1 MYKKI
6 VASLVITSSLLYSQ
20 EIKNEKFQLI
30 SKDINTKDNI
40 VIATGDVV
48 VFSPTYYLSA
58 NKIIYNKENET
69 FELFDNVLIIK
80 DNNIQTQSEYAF
92 VDLKKDAFT
101 QNPMFLYENKDKVWM
116 NSNKSTKETEII
128 QLDSTILSSCDC
140 LDPIWSIRA
149 SSADYNTDDKWIN
162 TYNPRLYIKNIP
174 VFYSPYLGFSADKT
188 RRTGL
193 LIPTLGYSSS
203 EGFSYF
209 QPIFYAPTQNY
220 DFELVPQI
228 RSNRGYG
235 SYLYYRYADSQDSIL
250 EMKTGIFKEQN
261 DYVTDNSLN
270 SDLHYGFD
278 LDYQKRNLFTNTSK
292 AQDGLYTSI
301 NYLNDIEYITL
312 ENDDSSSSSDSEVE
326 SKINY
331 FYNTNDYY
339 AGVYGRYYIDTAADS
354 NAGTLQELP
363 QVQFHSYN
371 KESFI
376 DDLVYSLDTKV
387 SNYTRSEGITA
398 DVYKISAPLS
408 YSKYFLDDFMYLTLE
423 NEIVL
428 MKYDYDNFGS
438 NDYEDGTL
446 IQNRSSI
453 SVGSDLI
460 KPYDKYLHTINLN
473 AKYSIP
479 TNLNKDGDLYQITTE
494 TNSDKETEL
503 EAFDIVDEEKNVE
516 LSVNQ
521 SIYGKNSLKQLI
533 NHKVSQSI
541 LYDELDNPKLQ
552 DLENY
557 VKINHD
563 YGSVSGKT
571 VYNIQDEE
579 FVENSA
585 SSTFAYNDLSLTLG
599 YYQSKET
606 DNTTNDREDLES
618 YRISTSYKLSKDY
631 KVSYYENY
639 NVEDSEMSKQGVA
652 LSIDDDCWNLNLKF
666 QNEIVSSSSSTAD
679 GTDQKVFFVT
689 LLLKPLGG
697 INQKYEIQD
706 DN

>member
-1 MYKKI
+1 MHKKI
-6 VASLVITSSLLYSQ
+6 IASLIITSSLLYSQ
-20 EIKNEKFQLI
+20 EMKNEKFQLI
-30 SKDINTKDNI
+30 SKDINTKNNI

-58 NKIIYNKENET
+58 NKIIYDKDNET

-92 VDLKKDAFT
+92 VNLKTDAFT
-101 QNPMFLYENKDKVWM
+101 QNPMFLYENKDKIWM
-116 NSNKSTKETEII
+116 NSNTSTKETEII

-162 TYNPRLYIKNIP
+162 AYNPRLYIKNVP

-193 LIPTLGYSSS
+193 LIPTLGYSKS
-203 EGFSYF
+203 EGLYYS
-209 QPIFYAPTQNY
+209 QPIFFAPSQNY

-228 RSNRGYG
+228 RTTRGYG

-261 DYVTDNSLN
+261 DYVVENSLD

-278 LDYQKRNLFTNTSK
+278 LDYQKRNLFTNNSK

-312 ENDDSSSSSDSEVE
+312 ENDDTTTSSDSEVE

-339 AGVYGRYYIDTAADS
+339 AGLYGRYYIDTDADS
-354 NAGTLQELP
+354 NAATLQELP

-376 DDLVYSLDTKV
+376 DNLVYSLDTKV

-398 DVYKISAPLS
+398 DVYKISAPIS

-438 NDYEDGTL
+438 DDYKDGTL

-453 SVGSDLI
+453 AVGSDLI
-460 KPYDKYLHTINLN
+460 KPYDKYLHTVNLN
-473 AKYSIP
+473 AKYSVP
-479 TNLNKDGDLYQITTE
+479 TNLKEDGDLYQITTE
-494 TNSDKETEL
+494 SNSAKETEL
-503 EAFDIVDEEKNVE
+503 KAFDIVDEEKNIE

-541 LYDELDNPKLQ
+541 LYDDLDNPKLQ

-585 SSTFAYNDLSLTLG
+585 SSTFTYKDASLTLG

-606 DNTTNDREDLES
+606 ENATNDREDLES

-639 NVEDSEMSKQGVA
+639 NLLDNELSKQGVA

-666 QNEIVSSSSSTAD
+666 QNEIVSSSSSTSD
-679 GTDQKVFFVT
+679 GTEQKIFFVT

-697 INQKYEIQD
+697 INQKYEIEE
-706 DN
+706 NN

>member
-1 MYKKI
+1 MHKKI
-6 VASLVITSSLLYSQ
+6 IASLIITSSLLYSQ

-30 SKDINTKDNI
+30 SKDIDSKNNI
-40 VIATGDVV
+40 VIATGNVV

-58 NKIIYNKENET
+58 DKIIYNKDNET
-69 FELFDNVLIIK
+69 FELFNNVLIIK

-92 VDLKKDAFT
+92 VDLKKDSFN
-101 QNPMFLYENKDKVWM
+101 QNPMFLYENKDKIWM
-116 NSNKSTKETEII
+116 NSNQSTKETEII

-140 LDPIWSIRA
+140 LDPVWSIRA
-149 SSADYNTDDKWIN
+149 SSADYNTEDKWIN
-162 TYNPRLYIKNIP
+162 TYNPRLYIKNVP

-203 EGFSYF
+203 EGLYYS
-209 QPIFYAPTQNY
+209 QPMFFAPAQNY

-228 RSNRGYG
+228 RTNRGYG

-250 EMKTGIFKEQN
+250 EMKTGIFKEQ
-261 DYVTDNSLN
+261 DQYVIDNSLD

-278 LDYQKRNLFTNTSK
+278 LDYQKRNLFTKSSK

-312 ENDDSSSSSDSEVE
+312 ENDDTTTSSDSEVE

-339 AGVYGRYYIDTAADS
+339 TGVYGRYYIDTDADS
-354 NAGTLQELP
+354 NAGTLQEVP

-376 DDLVYSLDTKV
+376 DNLVYSLDTKA
-387 SNYTRSEGITA
+387 SNYTRDEGITA
-398 DVYKISAPLS
+398 NVYKISAPIS
-408 YSKYFLDDFMYLTLE
+408 YSKYFFDDFMYLNLE

-438 NDYEDGTL
+438 DDYEDGNL
-446 IQNRSSI
+446 IQNRASV

-473 AKYSIP
+473 AKYSVP
-479 TNLNKDGDLYQITTE
+479 TNLKEDGDLYQITTE
-494 TNSDKETEL
+494 SGSDKETEL
-503 EAFDIVDEEKNVE
+503 EAFDIVDEEKNIE

-521 SIYGKNSLKQLI
+521 SIYGKNSLKQLV

-541 LYDELDNPKLQ
+541 LYDDLDNPKLQ
-552 DLENY
+552 DFENY

-563 YGSVSGKT
+563 FGSVSGKT
-571 VYNIQDEE
+571 VYNVQDEK

-585 SSTFAYNDLSLTLG
+585 SSTFTYKDASLTLG
-599 YYQSKET
+599 YYQSKAT
-606 DNTTNDREDLES
+606 DNDTNDREDLES
-618 YRISTSYKLSKDY
+618 YRVSTSYQLSKDY

-639 NVEDSEMSKQGVA
+639 NLLDNELSKQGVS
-652 LSIDDDCWNLNLKF
+652 LGIDDDCWNLNLKF
-666 QNEIVSSSSSTAD
+666 QNEIVSSSSSTSD
-679 GTDQKVFFVT
+679 GTDQKVFFVS

-697 INQKYEIQD
+697 INQKYEIED

>member
-6 VASLVITSSLLYSQ
+6 IASLVITSSLLCAE

-30 SKDINTKDNI
+30 SKDINTKENI

-58 NKIIYNKENET
+58 DKIIYNKDNET
-69 FELFDNVLIIK
+69 FELFNNVLIIK
-80 DNNIQTQSEYAF
+80 DNSIQTQSEYAF
-92 VDLKKDAFT
+92 VDLKNDAFT
-101 QNPMFLYENKDKVWM
+101 QNPMFLYESKDKIWM
-116 NSNKSTKETEII
+116 NSNTSTKETKIVE
-128 QLDSTILSSCDC
+128 LDSTILSSCDC

-149 SSADYNTDDKWIN
+149 SSADYNTEDKWIN
-162 TYNPRLYIKNIP
+162 TYNPRLYIKDIP

-193 LIPTLGYSSS
+193 LIPTI
-203 EGFSYF
+203 GFSSGEGLYYS
-209 QPIFYAPTQNY
+209 QPIFYAPAQNY
-220 DFELVPQI
+220 DLELVPQI
-228 RSNRGYG
+228 RTNRGYG

-261 DYVTDNSLN
+261 DYVIDNSLD

-278 LDYQKRNLFTNTSK
+278 LDYQKRNIFAKNSK
-292 AQDGLYTSI
+292 AQDGLYTSL
-301 NYLNDIEYITL
+301 NYLNDVEYITL
-312 ENDDSSSSSDSEVE
+312 ENDDTTTSTDSEVE

-339 AGVYGRYYIDTAADS
+339 TGAYGRYYIDTSADS

-376 DDLVYSLDTKV
+376 DNLVYSLDTKA
-387 SNYTRSEGITA
+387 SNYTRDEGITA
-398 DVYKISAPLS
+398 NVYKISAPIS
-408 YSKYFLDDFMYLTLE
+408 YSKYFLDDFMYLNLE

-438 NDYEDGTL
+438 DDYTDGNL
-446 IQNRSSI
+446 IQNRASV

-460 KPYDKYLHTINLN
+460 KPYDKYLHTVNLN

-479 TNLNKDGDLYQITTE
+479 TNLREDGDLYQITTVDG
-494 TNSDKETEL
+494 SDKETEL
-503 EAFDIVDEEKNVE
+503 KAFDVVDEEKNIE

-533 NHKVSQSI
+533 NHKISQSI
-541 LYDELDNPKLQ
+541 LYDELDNPQLQ

-563 YGSVSGKT
+563 YGSVSGKA
-571 VYNIQDEE
+571 VYNVQDEK

-585 SSTFAYNDLSLTLG
+585 SSTLTYKDASLTLG
-599 YYQSKET
+599 YYQSKAT
-606 DNTTNDREDLES
+606 DNDTNDREDLES
-618 YRISTSYKLSKDY
+618 YRISTSYKVTKDY
-631 KVSYYENY
+631 KISYYENY
-639 NVEDSEMSKQGVA
+639 NLLNNTRNKQGVA
-652 LSIDDDCWNLNLKF
+652 LNVDDDCWNLNLRF
-666 QNEIVSSSSSTAD
+666 SDQIISSSSSTSD
-679 GTDQKVFFVT
+679 SDYQKVFYLT
-689 LLLKPLGG
+689 LTLKPIGG
-697 INQKYEIQD
+697 INQKYAIE
-706 DN
+706 N

>member
-58 NKIIYNKENET
+58 DKIIYNKDNET

-80 DNNIQTQSEYAF
+80 DNSVQTQSEYAF
-92 VDLKKDAFT
+92 VDLKKDAFN
-101 QNPMFLYENKDKVWM
+101 QNPMFLYENKDKIWM
-116 NSNKSTKETEII
+116 NSNTSAKETEII

-162 TYNPRLYIKNIP
+162 TYNPRLYIKNVP

-193 LIPTLGYSSS
+193 LIPTVGYSSS
-203 EGFSYF
+203 EGLYYS
-209 QPIFYAPTQNY
+209 QPMFFAPAQNY
-220 DFELVPQI
+220 DFELIPQI
-228 RSNRGYG
+228 RTNRGYG

-250 EMKTGIFKEQN
+250 EMKTGIFKEQE
-261 DYVTDNSLN
+261 DYLTKNSLDSN
-270 SDLHYGFD
+270 LHYGFD
-278 LDYQKRNLFTNTSK
+278 LDYQKRNLFTKSNK

-312 ENDDSSSSSDSEVE
+312 EKDDTTSSSDSEVE

-339 AGVYGRYYIDTAADS
+339 TGAYARYYIDTAADS

-376 DDLVYSLDTKV
+376 DNLVYSLDTKA
-387 SNYTRSEGITA
+387 SNYTRDDGITA
-398 DVYKISAPLS
+398 NVYKISAPLS

-423 NEIVL
+423 NEVVI
-428 MKYDYDNFGS
+428 MKYDYDNFG
-438 NDYEDGTL
+438 NDDYEDGTL

-453 SVGSDLI
+453 AVGSDLI

-479 TNLNKDGDLYQITTE
+479 NNLKEDGDLYQITTVDGSE
-494 TNSDKETEL
+494 KETQL

-521 SIYGKNSLKQLI
+521 SIYGKNSLKQFI

-541 LYDELDNPKLQ
+541 LYDNLDNPKLQ

-571 VYNIQDEE
+571 VYNVQDEK

-585 SSTFAYNDLSLTLG
+585 KSTFTYSDLSLSLG
-599 YYQSKET
+599 YYQSKAT

-639 NVEDSEMSKQGVA
+639 SIEDSEMNKQGVA

-666 QNEIVSSSSSTAD
+666 QNEIISSSSSTSN
-679 GTDQKVFFVT
+679 GTDQKIFFVT

-697 INQKYEIQD
+697 INQKYEMKD
-706 DN
+706 EN

>member
-1 MYKKI
+1 MHKKI
-6 VASLVITSSLLYSQ
+6 IASLIITSSLLYSQ

-30 SKDINTKDNI
+30 SKDIDSKNNI
-40 VIATGDVV
+40 VIATGNVV

-58 NKIIYNKENET
+58 DKIIYNKDNET
-69 FELFDNVLIIK
+69 FELFNNVLIIK

-92 VDLKKDAFT
+92 VDLKKDSFN
-101 QNPMFLYENKDKVWM
+101 QNPMFLYENKDKIWM
-116 NSNKSTKETEII
+116 NSNQSTKETEII

-140 LDPIWSIRA
+140 LDPVWSIRA
-149 SSADYNTDDKWIN
+149 SSADYNTEDKWIN
-162 TYNPRLYIKNIP
+162 TYNPRLYIKNVP

-203 EGFSYF
+203 EGLYYS
-209 QPIFYAPTQNY
+209 QPMFFAPAQNY

-228 RSNRGYG
+228 RTNRGYG

-250 EMKTGIFKEQN
+250 EMKTGIFKEQ
-261 DYVTDNSLN
+261 DQYVIDNSLD

-278 LDYQKRNLFTNTSK
+278 LDYQKRNLFTKSSK

-312 ENDDSSSSSDSEVE
+312 ENDDTTTSSDSEVE

-339 AGVYGRYYIDTAADS
+339 TGVYGRYYIDTDADS
-354 NAGTLQELP
+354 NAGTLQEVP

-376 DDLVYSLDTKV
+376 DNLVYSLDTKA
-387 SNYTRSEGITA
+387 SNYTRDEGITA
-398 DVYKISAPLS
+398 NVYKISAPIS
-408 YSKYFLDDFMYLTLE
+408 YSKYFFDDFMYLNLE

-438 NDYEDGTL
+438 DDYEDGNL
-446 IQNRSSI
+446 IQNRASV

-473 AKYSIP
+473 AKYSVP
-479 TNLNKDGDLYQITTE
+479 TNLKEDGDLYQITTE
-494 TNSDKETEL
+494 SGSDKETEL
-503 EAFDIVDEEKNVE
+503 EAFDIVDEEKNIE
-516 LSVNQ
+516 LSINQ
-521 SIYGKNSLKQLI
+521 SIYGKNSLKQLV

-541 LYDELDNPKLQ
+541 LYDDLDNPKLQ
-552 DLENY
+552 DFENY

-563 YGSVSGKT
+563 FGSVSGKT
-571 VYNIQDEE
+571 VYNVQDEK

-585 SSTFAYNDLSLTLG
+585 SSTFTYKDASLTLG
-599 YYQSKET
+599 YYQSKAT
-606 DNTTNDREDLES
+606 DNDTNDREDLES
-618 YRISTSYKLSKDY
+618 YRVSTSYQLSKDY

-639 NVEDSEMSKQGVA
+639 NLLDNELSKQGVS
-652 LSIDDDCWNLNLKF
+652 LGIDDDCWNLNLKF
-666 QNEIVSSSSSTAD
+666 QNEIVSSSSSTSD
-679 GTDQKVFFVT
+679 GTDQKVFFVS

-697 INQKYEIQD
+697 INQKYEIED

>member
-479 TNLNKDGDLYQITTE
+479 TNLNEDGDLYQITTE

>member
-6 VASLVITSSLLYSQ
+6 IASLVITSSLLCAE

-30 SKDINTKDNI
+30 SKDINTKENI

-58 NKIIYNKENET
+58 DKIIYNKDNET
-69 FELFDNVLIIK
+69 FELFNNVLIIK
-80 DNNIQTQSEYAF
+80 DNSIQTQSEYAF
-92 VDLKKDAFT
+92 VDLKNDAFT
-101 QNPMFLYENKDKVWM
+101 QNPMFLYESKDKIWM
-116 NSNKSTKETEII
+116 NSNTSTKETKIVE
-128 QLDSTILSSCDC
+128 LDSTILSSCDC

-149 SSADYNTDDKWIN
+149 SSADYNTEDKWIN
-162 TYNPRLYIKNIP
+162 TYNPRLYIKDIP

-193 LIPTLGYSSS
+193 LIPTI
-203 EGFSYF
+203 GFSSGEGLYYS
-209 QPIFYAPTQNY
+209 QPIFYAPAQNY
-220 DFELVPQI
+220 DLELVPQI
-228 RSNRGYG
+228 RTNRGYG

-261 DYVTDNSLN
+261 DYVIDNSLD

-278 LDYQKRNLFTNTSK
+278 LDYQKRNIFAKNSK
-292 AQDGLYTSI
+292 AQDGLYTSL
-301 NYLNDIEYITL
+301 NYLNDVEYITL
-312 ENDDSSSSSDSEVE
+312 ENDDTTTSTDSEVE

-339 AGVYGRYYIDTAADS
+339 TGAYGRYYIDTSADS

-376 DDLVYSLDTKV
+376 DNLVYSLDTKA
-387 SNYTRSEGITA
+387 SNYTRDEGITA
-398 DVYKISAPLS
+398 NVYKISAPIS
-408 YSKYFLDDFMYLTLE
+408 YSKYFLDDFMYLNLE

-438 NDYEDGTL
+438 DDYTDGNL
-446 IQNRSSI
+446 IQNRASV

-460 KPYDKYLHTINLN
+460 KPYDKYLHTVNLN

-479 TNLNKDGDLYQITTE
+479 TNLREDGDLYQITTVDG
-494 TNSDKETEL
+494 SDKETEL
-503 EAFDIVDEEKNVE
+503 KAFDVVDEEKNIE

-533 NHKVSQSI
+533 NHKISQSI
-541 LYDELDNPKLQ
+541 LYDELDNPQLQ

-563 YGSVSGKT
+563 YGSVSGKA
-571 VYNIQDEE
+571 VYNVQDEK

-585 SSTFAYNDLSLTLG
+585 SSTLTYKDASLTLG
-599 YYQSKET
+599 YYQSKAT
-606 DNTTNDREDLES
+606 DNDTNDREDLES
-618 YRISTSYKLSKDY
+618 YRISTSYKVTKDY
-631 KVSYYENY
+631 KISYYENY
-639 NVEDSEMSKQGVA
+639 NLLNNTRNKQGVA
-652 LSIDDDCWNLNLKF
+652 LNVDDDCWNLNLRF
-666 QNEIVSSSSSTAD
+666 SDQIISSSSSTSD
-679 GTDQKVFFVT
+679 SDYQKVFYLT
-689 LLLKPLGG
+689 LTLKPIGG
-697 INQKYEIQD
+697 INQKYAVE
-706 DN
+706 N